1 MNVLRLKRK
10 KSIKGYLLLGGIAGS
25 ALLLLLLLGFGCYI
39 ILHYRHLYLRD
50 HAAMTSAY
58 AQRLAQDLSLIHIS
72 MGSMQTSITVGK
84 HPELF
89 AWAGLFSGFMHDLT
103 DGGPD
108 NSHLETMK
116 APDFNEN
123 MHLFFRAMGRQ
134 DEFWDKFAADD
145 VFCDEHHINCVRK
158 EYEGGHDWNVW
169 RKCIRDFLSLVF
181 QK

>member
-1 MNVLRLKRK
+1 
-10 KSIKGYLLLGGIAGS
+10 
-25 ALLLLLLLGFGCYI
+25 
-39 ILHYRHLYLRD
+39 
-50 HAAMTSAY
+50 
-58 AQRLAQDLSLIHIS
+58 

-89 AWAGLFSGFMHDLT
+89 AWSGLFSGFMHDLT

-145 VFCDEHHINCVRK
+145 VFCAEHHINCVRK